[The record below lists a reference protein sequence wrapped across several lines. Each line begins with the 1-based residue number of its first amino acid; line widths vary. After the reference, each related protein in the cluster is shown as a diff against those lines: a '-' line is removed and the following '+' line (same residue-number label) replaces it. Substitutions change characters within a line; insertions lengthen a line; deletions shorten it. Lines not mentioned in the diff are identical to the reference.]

1 MYGYIL
7 VGFLVWG
14 GIPLLVEV
22 FRYYRRER
30 IRHTL

>member
-1 MYGYIL
+1 MYRDTL

-14 GIPLLVEV
+14 GIPLVVIV
-22 FRYYRRER
+22 FPYYRRER